1 MPWCHL
7 NGLQLPGDQFAAFV
21 IFWQSH
27 PIFSFLLFSVVRP
40 LECNLVYY
48 LEASREGVE
57 MIMQSTE
64 RQAIVSV
71 CARAHAYAYV

>member
-1 MPWCHL
+1 MSWCHL
-7 NGLQLPGDQFAAFV
+7 NRLQLPGDWFAAFV

-27 PIFSFLLFSVVRP
+27 PILSFLLFSVVRP

-57 MIMQSTE
+57 MIAQSTE
-64 RQAIVSV
+64 RQASVSV
-71 CARAHAYAYV
+71 CARARARADV